1 MGVQYIAD
9 ESGKRVGVI
18 LPVEEYERMV
28 EELEDFED
36 ILAVQAYDRAK
47 AEIENGEDEVIPW
60 DQAKKE
66 IAEERA
72 KRSDRTLYNVVL
84 KRKAREAISRMPD
97 DARERVMRAIEKLR
111 YGPLPMGRRKLQG
124 REDWRIRVGDYRIV

>member
-1 MGVQYIAD
+1 MDVQYVVD

-47 AEIENGEDEVIPW
+47 AEIEDGDDEVIPW
-60 DQAKKE
+60 EQAKKE
-66 IAEERA
+66 IGEERA
-72 KRSDRTLYNVVL
+72 KRERQ
-84 KRKAREAISRMPD
+84 
-97 DARERVMRAIEKLR
+97 DAV
-111 YGPLPMGRRKLQG
+111 
-124 REDWRIRVGDYRIV
+124 